1 MVLYQEDPGRASME
15 RIGGEDTGVP
25 TSIRKVVVSSFIGTT
40 IEWYAYFIYGT
51 AAALVFPALF
61 FPDFSE
67 LAGTLLSFSTFAVG
81 FAARPLG
88 GIIFGHYGDRIGRKA
103 MLVTT
108 LLIMGIATFLVG
120 CLPGFDQIGI
130 WAPVLLV
137 VLRLTQGLGLGGEW
151 GGAVLMS
158 VEHSPPER
166 RGLNGSW
173 PQMGAPAGLVL
184 ATGVFAAVS
193 AITGDAFE
201 VWGWRVPF
209 LLSIVLIVV
218 GLFIRLRIY
227 ESPAFSQVRE
237 SGTEAGMPIVDVLRS
252 YPKNVALGVGS
263 RIGIDAAFYIL
274 AVYSLT
280 HISTNLGL
288 SQNIGLLA
296 VSIAALIEVFS
307 IPSFGSVSDRV
318 GRKPVLTGG
327 AALLGI
333 WMFPFFGLLNT
344 KSAILIIL
352 ATIVGL
358 SIAHAAVYSSQGSFY
373 AELFGTRVRYSGA
386 SFSYQVSG
394 IFGGALAPIIA
405 TWLYPQGGT
414 TLIAA
419 YIAALCALSVMC
431 YALAPETYRKD
442 IYAEEPQERQLV
454 TEQG

>member
-1 MVLYQEDPGRASME
+1 ME

-25 TSIRKVVVSSFIGTT
+25 SSIRKVVVSSFIGTT
-40 IEWYAYFIYGT
+40 IEWYDYFIYGT

-67 LAGTLLSFSTFAVG
+67 FAGTLLSFSTFAVG

-88 GIIFGHYGDRIGRKA
+88 GVIFGHFGDRIGRKA

-108 LLIMGIATFLVG
+108 LLIMGVATLLVG
-120 CLPGFDQIGI
+120 LLPTFEQIGV
-130 WAPVLLV
+130 WAPILLV

-151 GGAVLMS
+151 GGAVLMA
-158 VEHSPPER
+158 VEHSPEGQ
-166 RGLNGSW
+166 RGRNGSW

-184 ATGVFAAVS
+184 ATGIFAAVS

-209 LLSIVLIVV
+209 LLSIVLIAV

-237 SGTEAGMPIVDVLRS
+237 SGTEARMPIVDVLRT

-280 HISTNLGL
+280 HISSNLGL
-288 SQNIGLLA
+288 SQNVGLLA
-296 VSIAALIEVFS
+296 VSIAALIEIFT
-307 IPSFGSVSDRV
+307 IPTFASLSDRV
-318 GRKPVLTGG
+318 GRKPILIAGTV
-327 AALLGI
+327 LLGV
-333 WMFPFFGLLNT
+333 WAFPFFGLLNT
-344 KSAILIIL
+344 KSTFLIVL

-358 SIAHAAVYSSQGSFY
+358 SVAHAAVYGVQGSFY

-386 SFSYQVSG
+386 SFSYQISG
-394 IFGGALAPIIA
+394 IFGGALAPLIA
-405 TWLYPQGGT
+405 TWLYPKGGT

-419 YIAALCALSVMC
+419 YVAAVCALSVLC
-431 YALAPETYRKD
+431 YALASETYRKD
-442 IYAEEPQERQLV
+442 IYEEEPQERRLIA
-454 TEQG
+454 EQG